1 MFDKVIHTPLRDL
14 YDILQKDQRSSH
26 FFKQCFKVSPPH
38 VLIEYQFFR
47 AILKNY
53 FWSKSVFCFSIL
65 LESSYK
71 LHKLWI
77 IFTSNAVI
85 YIVRI
90 CHVTNVKL
98 PEHQQ
103 TRWSEQ
109 ARYLKFKWLQQTMT
123 ISLTNNEPFRQIGL
137 FD

>member
-1 MFDKVIHTPLRDL
+1 MSDKVIHTPLRDL
-14 YDILQKDQRSSH
+14 YDILQKDLWSSH
-26 FFKQCFKVSPPH
+26 FFKQCFKVTPPH
-38 VLIEYQFFR
+38 VLIEYQFFS
-47 AILKNY
+47 AIWKTISDLR
-53 FWSKSVFCFSIL
+53 VFFVSLYYWNHLTSYICFEL
-65 LESSYK
+65 FLYK
-71 LHKLWI
+71 MPL
-77 IFTSNAVI
+77 

-90 CHVTNVKL
+90 YHVTNVKL

-123 ISLTNNEPFRQIGL
+123 ILLTNNEPFRQIGL